1 MPDHVPPA
9 LALPFRALVSSWSA
23 LAAAAAAAWVHAA
36 TAAAALATRA
46 AAARPGQRG
55 QATAEYALVLLGC
68 AAVALLVGAWAT
80 KTGKVGQLLDK
91 VMESVLDKVK

>member
-1 MPDHVPPA
+1 MPTVLLHLLTLALSGYVHARSRA
-9 LALPFRALVSSWSA
+9 LALVD
-23 LAAAAAAAWVHAA
+23 
-36 TAAAALATRA
+36 RA
-46 AAARPGQRG
+46 AAPARGQRG

-91 VMESVLDKVK
+91 VLDSVLGKAK

>member
-1 MPDHVPPA
+1 MSTAITCLSV
-9 LALPFRALVSSWSA
+9 LALSGYVRARSAAYALVE
-23 LAAAAAAAWVHAA
+23 HAA
-36 TAAAALATRA
+36 TARS
-46 AAARPGQRG
+46 RPDQRG

-91 VMESVLDKVK
+91 VMDSVLGKLK

>member
-1 MPDHVPPA
+1 MPVFVTCLSTIA
-9 LALPFRALVSSWSA
+9 LWGYV
-23 LAAAAAAAWVHAA
+23 
-36 TAAAALATRA
+36 
-46 AAARPGQRG
+46 AARSAASTVAERAERAVSARARTDQRG

-91 VMESVLDKVK
+91 VMDSVLGKAK